1 MLWSNGKKYSF
12 VSFYNF
18 IFMSSASASLLS
30 LFLPEFIL
38 ENFEFK
44 GFIEENETFHIELEE
59 LNAPP
64 NEWANIKV
72 LSKGFFPQI
81 VIQDFP
87 IRGRKVFYHIRRR
100 RWLDT
105 EGSKVIYR
113 NWTLVEKGTRMTGDF
128 AAFLKEINRY
138 SPE

>member
-1 MLWSNGKKYSF
+1 MPSDT
-12 VSFYNF
+12 
-18 IFMSSASASLLS
+18 ASLLS
-30 LFLPEFIL
+30 LFLPDFIL

-44 GFIEENETFHIELEE
+44 GVIEEDETFHIELEE
-59 LNAPP
+59 LNSPP
-64 NEWANIKV
+64 SEWAGIKV

-87 IRGRKVFYHIRRR
+87 IRGRKVFYHIKRR

-105 EGSKVIYR
+105 EVSKVIYR

-138 SPE
+138 SAE